1 MRAVIQAG
9 GVGSRLRP
17 YTTVVPKPLMPV
29 GEMPILEIVIRQLAA
44 DGFHDITIT
53 VGHLAHL
60 IRAFFGDGS
69 AFGVKIDYVVEDK
82 PLGTIGALSRVP
94 GLDRPFLVMNGDL
107 LTDIE
112 YRRFFEEHLASGA
125 PMTVAVYN
133 KRVPI
138 SLGVIEY
145 DDCHQVVGFS
155 EKPVKDFW
163 VSMGVYAMS
172 PAMLGQIPRDTHF
185 GFDDLMAKTL
195 REKTPVRV
203 APFEGL
209 WLDIGRHEDYEEA
222 TRIFEENWHR
232 FIRGPEADARDGE
245 IGLVGRVGQVGQVGR
260 CGGGGGAARAAQ
272 GGSGV
277 VHGQDARATVL

>member
-29 GEMPILEIVIRQLAA
+29 AEMPILEVVIRQLAA
-44 DGFHDITIT
+44 HGFTDVTIT

-60 IRAFFGDGS
+60 IQAFFGDGS
-69 AFGVKIDYVVEDK
+69 KFGVEIDYMVEDK

-94 GLDRPFLVMNGDL
+94 RLDTPFLVMNGDL
-107 LTDIE
+107 LTDID
-112 YRRFFEEHLASGA
+112 YGHFLREHVESGA

-133 KRVPI
+133 KQVPI

-145 DDCHQVVGFS
+145 DESYHITGFV
-155 EKPVKDFW
+155 EKPTKVFS

-172 PAMLGQIPRDTHF
+172 PEMLGHIPADTHF
-185 GFDDLMAKTL
+185 GFDDLMAGTQ
-195 REKTPVRV
+195 REGLAVRV
-203 APFEGL
+203 APFDGL

-222 TRIFEENWHR
+222 TRVFEENRDR
-232 FIRGPEADARDGE
+232 FLP
-245 IGLVGRVGQVGQVGR
+245 
-260 CGGGGGAARAAQ
+260 
-272 GGSGV
+272 
-277 VHGQDARATVL
+277 